1 MIVYRC
7 DLCNREVEGHED
19 LDTIGLATRSIDVCW
34 FCRQKIKVDYR
45 QRIREFDANFIEELK
60 KQK

>member
-1 MIVYRC
+1 MIVYKC
-7 DLCNREVEGHED
+7 DLCNKELESHED
-19 LDTIGLATRSIDVCW
+19 IDTLGLATRSIDVCW